1 MSIASAIVELRTKAA
16 LSQKEL
22 ADRLFVSRELVSKWE
37 TGSRIPDFGTI
48 DAIADVF
55 RVSPDAIAD
64 RNDLIFRELS
74 ESVPQ
79 GIDLPEENLPG
90 VLERFLSRLSPR
102 EADVFLNRYYFL
114 KNTADI
120 AVKYKLGE
128 NHVRSILSKARR
140 KLAKYLKEVSS

>member
-64 RNDLIFRELS
+64 RNDLIFR
-74 ESVPQ
+74 
-79 GIDLPEENLPG
+79 D
-90 VLERFLSRLSPR
+90 
-102 EADVFLNRYYFL
+102 A
-114 KNTADI
+114 
-120 AVKYKLGE
+120 
-128 NHVRSILSKARR
+128 
-140 KLAKYLKEVSS
+140 AKE